1 MCWIT
6 TPSFFSSSKDEHHPS
21 KITAVAEPE
30 NLRGLSG
37 ETIFVKV
44 LCKPKVPLIA
54 VRFFFLGGG
63 GGHMGNS
70 SFNVKW
76 WRYFR
81 NVNLRSTDWKK
92 EMHFI
97 WVPMYLAWKL
107 IGDTIF
113 YVSYWRQDR
122 HFTLS
127 SEPREGLN
135 ACRAKEVPSFLSYFK
150 TLSIG
155 PAPKNEPTTSRSAVK
170 RSTDW
175 PNPAAAKV
183 RTFSHW
189 ISSLL
194 LKTVEVICDYDQLI
208 FV

>member
-1 MCWIT
+1 
-6 TPSFFSSSKDEHHPS
+6 
-21 KITAVAEPE
+21 
-30 NLRGLSG
+30 
-37 ETIFVKV
+37 
-44 LCKPKVPLIA
+44 
-54 VRFFFLGGG
+54 
-63 GGHMGNS
+63 
-70 SFNVKW
+70 
-76 WRYFR
+76 
-81 NVNLRSTDWKK
+81 
-92 EMHFI
+92 
-97 WVPMYLAWKL
+97 MYLAWKL

-113 YVSYWRQDR
+113 YVSYWRRYR

-135 ACRAKEVPSFLSYFK
+135 ACGAKEVPSFLSYFK

-175 PNPAAAKV
+175 PNPAAVKV
-183 RTFSHW
+183 RTSSHW

-194 LKTVEVICDYDQLI
+194 LKAVQVICDYDQLI